1 MPFLISTGSC
11 NIMPIYSLENVS
23 PEFPDGPYFV
33 APTAV
38 LIGAVKLEPHSSV
51 WFGSVLRGDNEL
63 IHIGERSNVQDNCVL
78 HTDLG
83 YPLVIGPGVT
93 VGHTVTLHGCMIG
106 ENTLIGMGATIMNGV
121 KIGKNCIIGAGAL
134 IPEGKEIPDNSL
146 AVGAP
151 ARAIRTLEEP
161 QIAMLRAAADIY
173 VDNSRRFRDGLRE
186 IPTD

>member
-1 MPFLISTGSC
+1 MPL
-11 NIMPIYSLENVS
+11 YSLENIS
-23 PEFPDGPYFV
+23 PDFPAGHYFV

-51 WFGSVLRGDNEL
+51 WFGSVLRGDNDL

-78 HTDLG
+78 HTDPG
-83 YPLVIGPGVT
+83 FPLEIGPGVT
-93 VGHTVTLHGCMIG
+93 VGHSVTLHGCTIG
-106 ENTLIGMGATIMNGV
+106 ENSLIGMGATIMNGA

-134 IPEGKEIPDNSL
+134 IPEGKEISDNSL

-151 ARAIRTLEEP
+151 ARAIRTLDEA

-173 VDNSRRFRDGLRE
+173 VENSRRYRESLQE
-186 IPTD
+186 IPAE